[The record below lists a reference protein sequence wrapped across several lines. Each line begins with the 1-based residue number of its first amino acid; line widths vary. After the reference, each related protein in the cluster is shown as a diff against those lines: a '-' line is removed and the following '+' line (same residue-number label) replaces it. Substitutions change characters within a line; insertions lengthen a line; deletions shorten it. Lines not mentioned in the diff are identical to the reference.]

1 MAAGSNPAAPADIN
15 DVGQVDVD
23 DLEYSGGRREQR
35 PWEQK
40 LFFWLCAGFSAFH
53 LWVLVGPV
61 VVKEIDTA
69 FGLGQVFYRAV
80 AANMDQ
86 ELFRAVHLAWGATL
100 GFGFYSLAKN
110 RGTKGIP
117 WYDWLLMLGA
127 LACAVYMWRNLDDL
141 QMNQGAVYELP
152 DLVYSLVGLVVVF
165 EFTRRTAGNAL
176 TIIAGTFMLYA
187 MFGHIFPEG
196 SPLYHNKSLTDLWFV
211 FPYLYSN
218 LGVFGPTLEVS
229 STFIIMFTVF
239 AAFLGRSK
247 AGDYFND
254 LSVALVGWARGGP
267 AKVAVLSGVMFGS
280 VSGSSVANVVAS
292 GAVTIPMMRRVG
304 YDRNTA
310 GAIEATSSTGG
321 QITPPVLGA
330 AAFIMAE
337 VTGLK
342 YAEIAAAAIIPCL
355 LFYIACY
362 AHCDLHAAKHN
373 LRGLPRSEL
382 PRLGPLLMRLYM
394 LAPIAVL
401 IWAFITGY
409 SAFLAAALGMGL
421 CIVVSWLNGFRSE
434 DGRIQWKRGDDV
446 MGGRAVIE
454 ALEMGA
460 KDCIQLVAV
469 CAAAGVIVGVIALT
483 GIGGRFAQIMQSI
496 AGQNQ
501 LLAMVFTMV
510 IITILG
516 MGMPTTAAYA
526 IGAAVV
532 APGLQQ
538 IGVPKLVA
546 HMFIFY
552 FAVLSAITP
561 PVAVASFAAA
571 GMAKADPWKTSWIAV
586 KMGLATF
593 LVPFMFFY
601 SPVLLGQGSFWEIAH
616 TFVTAAVGVWLLAC
630 ATEGWFTEALSLVPR
645 VILAAAAICLI
656 TPGTITDLVGIV
668 LAAIAWALQHYLFRT
683 RHA

>member
-1 MAAGSNPAAPADIN
+1 MKKTGTEATTATS
-15 DVGQVDVD
+15 DVGAVDVD

-35 PWEQK
+35 PWEQVA
-40 LFFWLCAGFSAFH
+40 FFWLCAGFSAFH

-61 VVKEIDTA
+61 IVKEIDSL
-69 FGLGQVFYRAV
+69 FGLGQVFYRAI
-80 AANMDQ
+80 APNLDQ
-86 ELFRAVHLAWGATL
+86 ELFRAIHMAWGAVL
-100 GFGFYSLAKN
+100 GFGLYSMAKG
-110 RGTKGIP
+110 RDTRGIP
-117 WYDWLLMLGA
+117 WYDWLLMMGA
-127 LACAVYMWRNLDDL
+127 LGCAVYMWRNLDAL
-141 QMNQGAVYELP
+141 QMSQGATYDTP
-152 DLVYSLVGLVVVF
+152 DLIYSLVGLVIVF

-176 TIIAGTFMLYA
+176 TIIAGVFMLYA
-187 MFGHIFPEG
+187 MVGHIFPEG
-196 SPLYHNKSLTDLWFV
+196 SPLYHNKSLRDLWFA
-211 FPYLYSN
+211 FPYIFSN
-218 LGVFGPTLEVS
+218 LGVFGTTLEVS

-254 LSVALVGWARGGP
+254 LSVALIGWARGGP

-362 AHCDLHAAKHN
+362 AHCDLHAAKN
-373 LRGLPRSEL
+373 GLRGIPRSEL
-382 PRLGPLLMRLYM
+382 PRLGPLLARLYM
-394 LAPIAVL
+394 MLPIAVL

-409 SAFLAAALGMGL
+409 SAFLAAALGMAL
-421 CIVVSWLNGFRSE
+421 CIGVSWLNGVRWAE
-434 DGRIQWKRGDDV
+434 GKPTWRRGDDV

-469 CAAAGVIVGVIALT
+469 CAAAGIIVGVIALT
-483 GIGGRFAQIMQSI
+483 GVGGRFAQIMQAI

-501 LLAMVFTMV
+501 LLAMIFTM
-510 IITILG
+510 IIVTILG

-526 IGAAVV
+526 IAAAVV

-571 GMAKADPWKTSWIAV
+571 GMARGDPWKTSWIAV

-601 SPVLLGQGSFWEIAH
+601 SPVLLGQGTFWEIAP
-616 TFVTAAVGVWLLAC
+616 TFITAAIGVWLLAC
-630 ATEGWFTEALSLVPR
+630 ATEGWFTEALSMVPR
-645 VILAAAAICLI
+645 IALAAAAVALI
-656 TPGTITDLVGIV
+656 TPSALTDAIGLGLAV
-668 LAAIAWALQHYLFRT
+668 LAWVLQRYVFRVKN
-683 RHA
+683 A

>member
-1 MAAGSNPAAPADIN
+1 MTTSGTQATAGAG
-15 DVGQVDVD
+15 DVGAVDVD
-23 DLEYSGGRREQR
+23 DLEYAGGRREQR
-35 PWEQK
+35 PWERV

-61 VVKEIDTA
+61 IVKEIDSLL
-69 FGLGQVFYRAV
+69 GLGQVFYRAV
-80 AANMDQ
+80 APNLDQ
-86 ELFRAVHLAWGATL
+86 ELFRAIHLAWGATL
-100 GFGFYSLAKN
+100 GFGLYSMAKG

-117 WYDWLLMLGA
+117 WYDWLLMLAA
-127 LACAVYMWRNLDDL
+127 LGCAVYMWRNLDDL
-141 QMNQGAVYELP
+141 QMNQGATYGTP
-152 DLVYSLVGLVVVF
+152 DLVYSLVGLAVVF

-176 TIIAGTFMLYA
+176 TIIASIFMLYA
-187 MFGHIFPEG
+187 MVGHIFPEG
-196 SPLYHNKSLTDLWFV
+196 SPLYHNKSLRDLWFV
-211 FPYLYSN
+211 FPYIYSN
-218 LGVFGPTLEVS
+218 LGVFGTTLEVS

-254 LSVALVGWARGGP
+254 LSVSLVGWARGGP

-362 AHCDLHAAKHN
+362 AHCDLHAAKHG
-373 LRGLPRSEL
+373 LRGIPRSEL
-382 PRLGPLLMRLYM
+382 PRLGPLLARLYM
-394 LAPIAVL
+394 MAPIAVL

-409 SAFLAAALGMGL
+409 SAFLAAARGMGL
-421 CIVVSWLNGFRSE
+421 CIVVSWLNGFRLSRN
-434 DGRIQWKRGDDV
+434 GLTWRRGDDV
-446 MGGRAVIE
+446 MGGRAIIE

-469 CAAAGVIVGVIALT
+469 CAAAGIIVGVIALT
-483 GIGGRFAQIMQSI
+483 GVGGRFAQIMQAI

-501 LLAMVFTMV
+501 LLAMIFTM
-510 IITILG
+510 IIVTILG

-526 IGAAVV
+526 IAAAVV

-571 GMAKADPWKTSWIAV
+571 GMARGDPWKTSWIAV

-601 SPVLLGQGSFWEIAH
+601 SPVLLGQGTFWEIAPV
-616 TFVTAAVGVWLLAC
+616 FITAAIGVWLLAC
-630 ATEGWFTEALSLVPR
+630 ATEGWLTEALSPVPR
-645 VILAAAAICLI
+645 VVLAVASIALI
-656 TPGTITDLVGIV
+656 TPNELSDAIGIGLVAV
-668 LAAIAWALQHYLFRT
+668 AWALQRYVFRVKN
-683 RHA
+683 A

>member
-1 MAAGSNPAAPADIN
+1 MTTSGTQATAGAG
-15 DVGQVDVD
+15 DVGAVDVD
-23 DLEYSGGRREQR
+23 DLEYAGGRREQR
-35 PWEQK
+35 PWERV

-61 VVKEIDTA
+61 IVKEIDSLL
-69 FGLGQVFYRAV
+69 GLGQVFYRAV
-80 AANMDQ
+80 APNLDQ
-86 ELFRAVHLAWGATL
+86 ELFRAIHLAWGATL
-100 GFGFYSLAKN
+100 GFGLYSMAKG

-117 WYDWLLMLGA
+117 WYDWLLMLAA
-127 LACAVYMWRNLDDL
+127 LGCAVYMWRNLDDL
-141 QMNQGAVYELP
+141 QMNQGATYGTP
-152 DLVYSLVGLVVVF
+152 DLVYSLVGLAVVF

-176 TIIAGTFMLYA
+176 TIIASIFMLYA
-187 MFGHIFPEG
+187 MVGHIFPEG
-196 SPLYHNKSLTDLWFV
+196 SPLYHNKSLRDLWFV
-211 FPYLYSN
+211 FPYIYSN
-218 LGVFGPTLEVS
+218 LGVFGTTLEVS

-254 LSVALVGWARGGP
+254 LSVSLVGWARGGP

-362 AHCDLHAAKHN
+362 AHCDLHAAKHG
-373 LRGLPRSEL
+373 LRGIPRSEL
-382 PRLGPLLMRLYM
+382 PRLGPLLARLYM
-394 LAPIAVL
+394 MAPIAVL

-421 CIVVSWLNGFRSE
+421 CIVVSWLNGFRLSRN
-434 DGRIQWKRGDDV
+434 GLTWRRGDDV
-446 MGGRAVIE
+446 MGGRAIIE

-469 CAAAGVIVGVIALT
+469 CAAAGIIVGVIALT
-483 GIGGRFAQIMQSI
+483 GVGGRFAQIMQAI

-501 LLAMVFTMV
+501 LLAMIFTM
-510 IITILG
+510 IIVTILG

-526 IGAAVV
+526 IAAAVV

-571 GMAKADPWKTSWIAV
+571 GMARGDPWKTSWIAV

-601 SPVLLGQGSFWEIAH
+601 SPVLLGQGTFWEIAPV
-616 TFVTAAVGVWLLAC
+616 FITAAIGVWLLAC
-630 ATEGWFTEALSLVPR
+630 ATEGWLTEALSPVPR
-645 VILAAAAICLI
+645 VVLAVASIALI
-656 TPGTITDLVGIV
+656 TPNELSDAIGIGLVAV
-668 LAAIAWALQHYLFRT
+668 AWALQRYVFRVKN
-683 RHA
+683 A

>member
-1 MAAGSNPAAPADIN
+1 MTTTGTQAAAGAG
-15 DVGQVDVD
+15 DVGAVDVD
-23 DLEYSGGRREQR
+23 DLEYAGGRREQR
-35 PWEQK
+35 PWEQV

-61 VVKEIDTA
+61 IVKEIDSLL
-69 FGLGQVFYRAV
+69 GLGQVFYRAV
-80 AANMDQ
+80 APNLDQ
-86 ELFRAVHLAWGATL
+86 ELFRAIHLAWGAAL
-100 GFGFYSLAKN
+100 GFGLYSMAKG

-127 LACAVYMWRNLDDL
+127 LGCAVYMWRNLDEL
-141 QMNQGAVYELP
+141 QMSQGATYDTP
-152 DLVYSLVGLVVVF
+152 DLVYSLVGLAVVF

-176 TIIAGTFMLYA
+176 TIIASVFMLYA
-187 MFGHIFPEG
+187 MVGHIFPEG
-196 SPLYHNKSLTDLWFV
+196 SPLYHNKSLRDLWFV
-211 FPYLYSN
+211 FPYIYSN
-218 LGVFGPTLEVS
+218 LGVFGTTLEVS

-254 LSVALVGWARGGP
+254 LSVSLIGWARGGP

-362 AHCDLHAAKHN
+362 AHCDLHAAKHG
-373 LRGLPRSEL
+373 LRGIPRSEL
-382 PRLGPLLMRLYM
+382 PRLGPLLARLYM
-394 LAPIAVL
+394 MAPIAVL

-421 CIVVSWLNGFRSE
+421 CIVVSWLNGFRWSK
-434 DGRIQWKRGDDV
+434 GGFTWRRGDDV
-446 MGGRAVIE
+446 MGGRAIIE

-469 CAAAGVIVGVIALT
+469 CAAAGIIVGVIALT
-483 GIGGRFAQIMQSI
+483 GVGGRFAQIMQAI

-501 LLAMVFTMV
+501 LLAMIFTM
-510 IITILG
+510 IIVTILG

-526 IGAAVV
+526 IAAAVV

-571 GMAKADPWKTSWIAV
+571 GMARGDPWKTSWIAV

-601 SPVLLGQGSFWEIAH
+601 SPVLLGQGTFWEIAPV
-616 TFVTAAVGVWLLAC
+616 FITAAIGVWLLAC
-630 ATEGWFTEALSLVPR
+630 ATEGWLTEALSPVPR
-645 VILAAAAICLI
+645 VVLAVAAIALI
-656 TPGTITDLVGIV
+656 TPNELSDAIGIGLVAV
-668 LAAIAWALQHYLFRT
+668 AWALQRYVFRVKN
-683 RHA
+683 A

>member
-1 MAAGSNPAAPADIN
+1 MKMSGNQTAAGTGN
-15 DVGQVDVD
+15 VGAVDVD
-23 DLEYSGGRREQR
+23 ELEYAGGRREQR
-35 PWEQK
+35 PWEQV
-40 LFFWLCAGFSAFH
+40 LFFWLCASFSAFH

-61 VVKEIDTA
+61 IVKEIDSL
-69 FGLGQVFYRAV
+69 FGLGQAFYRAV
-80 AANMDQ
+80 APNLDQ
-86 ELFRAVHLAWGATL
+86 ELFRAIHLAWGAVL
-100 GFGFYSLAKN
+100 GFGLYSMAKG
-110 RGTKGIP
+110 RDTKGIP
-117 WYDWLLMLGA
+117 WYDWLLMVGA
-127 LACAVYMWRNLDDL
+127 VGCAVYMWLNLDAL
-141 QMNQGAVYELP
+141 QMSQGATYDMP
-152 DLVYSLVGLVVVF
+152 DLVYSLVGLAVVF

-176 TIIAGTFMLYA
+176 TIIAGIFMLYA
-187 MFGHIFPEG
+187 MVGHIFPEG
-196 SPLYHNKSLTDLWFV
+196 SPLYHNKSLRDLWFG
-211 FPYLYSN
+211 FPYIYSN
-218 LGVFGPTLEVS
+218 LGVFGTTLEVS

-247 AGDYFND
+247 AGDYFHD

-267 AKVAVLSGVMFGS
+267 AKVAVLSGIMFGS

-362 AHCDLHAAKHN
+362 AHCDLHAAKHG
-373 LRGLPRSEL
+373 LRGIPRSEL
-382 PRLGPLLMRLYM
+382 PRLGPLLARLYM
-394 LAPIAVL
+394 MAPIAVL

-409 SAFLAAALGMGL
+409 SAFLAAALGMCL
-421 CIVVSWLNGFRSE
+421 CVVVSWLNGFRLSKN
-434 DGRIQWKRGDDV
+434 GLTWRRGDDV
-446 MGGRAVIE
+446 MGGRAIIE

-469 CAAAGVIVGVIALT
+469 CAAAGIIVGVIALT
-483 GIGGRFAQIMQSI
+483 GVGGRFAQIMQAI

-501 LLAMVFTMV
+501 LMAMVFTM
-510 IITILG
+510 IIVTILG

-526 IGAAVV
+526 IAAAVV

-571 GMAKADPWKTSWIAV
+571 GMARGDPWKTSWIAV

-601 SPVLLGQGSFWEIAH
+601 SPVLLGQGTFWEIAPV
-616 TFVTAAVGVWLLAC
+616 FATAAIGVWLLAC
-630 ATEGWFTEALSLVPR
+630 ATEGWFTEALAMVPR
-645 VILAAAAICLI
+645 AVLAVAAVAFIVPNNI
-656 TPGTITDLVGIV
+656 ADVAGVV
-668 LAAIAWALQHYLFRT
+668 LAALAWALQRYVFRVKN
-683 RHA
+683 A

>member
-1 MAAGSNPAAPADIN
+1 MTTTGTQATAGAG
-15 DVGQVDVD
+15 DVGAVDVD
-23 DLEYSGGRREQR
+23 DLEYAGGRREQR
-35 PWEQK
+35 PWEQV

-61 VVKEIDTA
+61 IVKEIDSLL
-69 FGLGQVFYRAV
+69 GLGQVFYRAV
-80 AANMDQ
+80 APNLDQ
-86 ELFRAVHLAWGATL
+86 ELFRAIHLAWGATL
-100 GFGFYSLAKN
+100 GFGLYSMAKG

-117 WYDWLLMLGA
+117 WYDWLLMLAA
-127 LACAVYMWRNLDDL
+127 LGCAVYMWRNLDDL
-141 QMNQGAVYELP
+141 QMNQGATYGTP
-152 DLVYSLVGLVVVF
+152 DLVYSLVGLAVVF

-176 TIIAGTFMLYA
+176 TIIASVFMLYA
-187 MFGHIFPEG
+187 MVGHIFPEG
-196 SPLYHNKSLTDLWFV
+196 SPLYHNKSLRDLWFV
-211 FPYLYSN
+211 FPYIYSN
-218 LGVFGPTLEVS
+218 LGVFGTTLEVS

-254 LSVALVGWARGGP
+254 LSVALIGWARGGP

-362 AHCDLHAAKHN
+362 AHCDLHAAKHG
-373 LRGLPRSEL
+373 LRGIPRSEL
-382 PRLGPLLMRLYM
+382 PRLGPLLARLYM
-394 LAPIAVL
+394 MAPIAVL

-421 CIVVSWLNGFRSE
+421 CIVVSWLNGFRLSRN
-434 DGRIQWKRGDDV
+434 GLTWRRGDDV
-446 MGGRAVIE
+446 MGGRAIIE

-469 CAAAGVIVGVIALT
+469 CAAAGIIVGVIALT
-483 GIGGRFAQIMQSI
+483 GVGGRFAQIMQAI

-501 LLAMVFTMV
+501 LMAMIFTM
-510 IITILG
+510 IIVTILG

-526 IGAAVV
+526 IAAAVV

-571 GMAKADPWKTSWIAV
+571 GMARGDPWKTSWIAV

-601 SPVLLGQGSFWEIAH
+601 SPVLLGQGTFWEIAPV
-616 TFVTAAVGVWLLAC
+616 FITAAIGVWLLAC
-630 ATEGWFTEALSLVPR
+630 ATEGWLTEALSPVPR
-645 VILAAAAICLI
+645 VVLAVASIALI
-656 TPGTITDLVGIV
+656 TPNELSDAIGIGLVAV
-668 LAAIAWALQHYLFRT
+668 AWALQRYVFRVKN
-683 RHA
+683 A

>member
-1 MAAGSNPAAPADIN
+1 MAGTRTQATT
-15 DVGQVDVD
+15 DVSDLGEVDVD

-40 LFFWLCAGFSAFH
+40 LFFWLAAAFSGFH

-61 VVKEIDTA
+61 IVREIDNA

-80 AANMDQ
+80 AANIDQ
-86 ELFRAVHLAWGATL
+86 ELFRAIHLAWGATL
-100 GFGFYSLAKN
+100 GFGFYSIAKG
-110 RGTKGIP
+110 RGTRGIP
-117 WYDWLLMLGA
+117 WYDWLFMLGA
-127 LACAVYMWRNLDDL
+127 LGCAVYMWRNLDEL
-141 QMNQGAVYELP
+141 QMNQGALYSTP

-176 TIIAGTFMLYA
+176 TIIAGAFMLYA
-187 MFGHIFPEG
+187 MFGHVFPEG
-196 SPLYHNKSLTDLWFV
+196 SPLYHNKSLRDLWFT
-211 FPYLYSN
+211 FPYIYSN
-218 LGVFGPTLEVS
+218 LGIFGPTLEVS

-247 AGDYFND
+247 AGEYFNN

-292 GAVTIPMMRRVG
+292 GSVTIPMMRRVG

-337 VTGLK
+337 ATGIK

-362 AHCDLHAAKHN
+362 AHCDLHAAKHG
-373 LRGLPRSEL
+373 LRGLPRAEL
-382 PRLGPLLMRLYM
+382 PRLGPLLIKLYM

-401 IWAFITGY
+401 IWAFVTGY
-409 SAFLAAALGMGL
+409 SAFLAAGLGMAL
-421 CIVVSWLNGFRSE
+421 CVAVSWLNGFRRE
-434 DGRIQWKRGDDV
+434 DGGLRWRRGDDV
-446 MGGRAVIE
+446 MGGRAIVE
-454 ALEMGA
+454 ALEAGA

-469 CAAAGVIVGVIALT
+469 CAAAGIIVGVIALT
-483 GIGGRFAQIMQSI
+483 GVGGRFAQIMQAI

-501 LLAMVFTMV
+501 LLAMIFTMV

-571 GMAKADPWKTSWIAV
+571 GMSKGDPWKTSWIAV

-616 TFVTAAVGVWLLAC
+616 VFVTASAGVWLLAC
-630 ATEGWFTEALSLVPR
+630 ATEGWLTEALSPVPR
-645 VILAAAAICLI
+645 AVLAVAAICLI
-656 TPGTITDLVGIV
+656 TPGTVTDVAGFL
-668 LAAIAWALQHYLFRT
+668 LAATAWALQHYFFRT

>member
-1 MAAGSNPAAPADIN
+1 MS
-15 DVGQVDVD
+15 
-23 DLEYSGGRREQR
+23 
-35 PWEQK
+35 
-40 LFFWLCAGFSAFH
+40 
-53 LWVLVGPV
+53 
-61 VVKEIDTA
+61 
-69 FGLGQVFYRAV
+69 
-80 AANMDQ
+80 
-86 ELFRAVHLAWGATL
+86 
-100 GFGFYSLAKN
+100 
-110 RGTKGIP
+110 
-117 WYDWLLMLGA
+117 
-127 LACAVYMWRNLDDL
+127 
-141 QMNQGAVYELP
+141 
-152 DLVYSLVGLVVVF
+152 
-165 EFTRRTAGNAL
+165 
-176 TIIAGTFMLYA
+176 
-187 MFGHIFPEG
+187 
-196 SPLYHNKSLTDLWFV
+196 
-211 FPYLYSN
+211 
-218 LGVFGPTLEVS
+218 
-229 STFIIMFTVF
+229 
-239 AAFLGRSK
+239 
-247 AGDYFND
+247 
-254 LSVALVGWARGGP
+254 LVGWARGGP

-362 AHCDLHAAKHN
+362 AHCDLHAAKHG
-373 LRGLPRSEL
+373 LRGIPRSEL
-382 PRLGPLLMRLYM
+382 PRLGPLLARLYM
-394 LAPIAVL
+394 MAPIAVL

-421 CIVVSWLNGFRSE
+421 CIVVSWLNGFRLSRN
-434 DGRIQWKRGDDV
+434 GLTWRRGDDV
-446 MGGRAVIE
+446 MGGRAIIE

-469 CAAAGVIVGVIALT
+469 CAAAGIIVGVIALT
-483 GIGGRFAQIMQSI
+483 GVGGRFAQIMQAI

-501 LLAMVFTMV
+501 LLAMIFTM
-510 IITILG
+510 IIVTILG

-526 IGAAVV
+526 IAAAVV

-571 GMAKADPWKTSWIAV
+571 GMARGDPWKTSWIAV

-601 SPVLLGQGSFWEIAH
+601 SPVLLGQGTFWEIAPV
-616 TFVTAAVGVWLLAC
+616 FITAAIGVWLLAC
-630 ATEGWFTEALSLVPR
+630 ATEGWLTEALSPVPR
-645 VILAAAAICLI
+645 VVLAVASIALI
-656 TPGTITDLVGIV
+656 TPNELSDAIGIGLVAV
-668 LAAIAWALQHYLFRT
+668 AWALQRYVFRVKN
-683 RHA
+683 A

>member
-1 MAAGSNPAAPADIN
+1 MTTTGTQAAAGAG
-15 DVGQVDVD
+15 DVGAVDVD
-23 DLEYSGGRREQR
+23 DLEYAGGRREQR
-35 PWEQK
+35 PWEQV

-61 VVKEIDTA
+61 IVKEIDSLL
-69 FGLGQVFYRAV
+69 GLGQVFYRAV
-80 AANMDQ
+80 APNLDQ
-86 ELFRAVHLAWGATL
+86 ELFRAIHLAWGAAL
-100 GFGFYSLAKN
+100 GFGLYSMAKG

-127 LACAVYMWRNLDDL
+127 LGCAVYMWRNLDEL
-141 QMNQGAVYELP
+141 QMSQGATYDTP
-152 DLVYSLVGLVVVF
+152 DLVYSLVGLAVVF

-176 TIIAGTFMLYA
+176 TIIASVFMLYA
-187 MFGHIFPEG
+187 MVGHIFPEG
-196 SPLYHNKSLTDLWFV
+196 SPLYHNKSLRDLWFV
-211 FPYLYSN
+211 FPYIYSN
-218 LGVFGPTLEVS
+218 LGVFGTTLEVS

-254 LSVALVGWARGGP
+254 LSVSLIGWARGGP
-267 AKVAVLSGVMFGS
+267 AKVAVLSGIMFGS

-362 AHCDLHAAKHN
+362 AHCDLHAAKHG
-373 LRGLPRSEL
+373 LRGIPRSEL
-382 PRLGPLLMRLYM
+382 PRLGPLLARLYM
-394 LAPIAVL
+394 MAPIAVL

-421 CIVVSWLNGFRSE
+421 CIVVSWLNGFRLSRN
-434 DGRIQWKRGDDV
+434 GLTWRRGDDV
-446 MGGRAVIE
+446 MGGRAIIE

-469 CAAAGVIVGVIALT
+469 CAAAGIIVGVIALT
-483 GIGGRFAQIMQSI
+483 GVGGRFAQIMQAI

-501 LLAMVFTMV
+501 LLAMIFTM
-510 IITILG
+510 IIVTILG

-526 IGAAVV
+526 IAAAVV

-571 GMAKADPWKTSWIAV
+571 GMARGDPWKTSWIAV

-601 SPVLLGQGSFWEIAH
+601 SPVLLGQGTFWEIAPV
-616 TFVTAAVGVWLLAC
+616 FITAAIGVWLLAC
-630 ATEGWFTEALSLVPR
+630 ATEGWLTEALSPVPR
-645 VILAAAAICLI
+645 VVLAVASIALI
-656 TPGTITDLVGIV
+656 TPNELSDAIGIGLVAV
-668 LAAIAWALQHYLFRT
+668 AWALQRYVFRVKN
-683 RHA
+683 A